1 MGIKDRRKYFWL
13 DWVQFCLVVLLAP
26 LFLFPSMKTIWI
38 IGIVPIV
45 WAFRWMKRKE
55 PFERTIL
62 DLAIGVLAVAVF
74 VTCLIVPDISFSLP
88 KIAGVL
94 FGLFWFYSA
103 VALLKREMLM
113 KWGIVALLGAGLVLG
128 VGGSFDMIK
137 GAEFPSI
144 GKVLKIVPE
153 IKLKLPGAEQGI
165 NPNPLA
171 GTLIL
176 VIPLSLILIFSCF
189 SKNKEDR
196 FTRNKLLSIFVF
208 IFLAV
213 SLAVL
218 CSVLFLT
225 QSVGSWFAVMISGLV
240 LIFPGKWKRWGL
252 VLAFLL
258 MGFVI
263 LSRPERILVKGNAV
277 KDYIAEKKIGVR
289 EPFWMAGIKTIK
301 EYPLSGIG
309 MNRIRLL
316 PSVGYESSHVHNQL
330 IHTAAEL
337 GIPALVAYLAILI
350 GAGWMCYKVWL
361 QSGVGWMRAAALGL
375 GAGQMAH
382 FVFGMGDS
390 IPLGAK
396 PGVFFWFSLALIT
409 AMFNY
414 IKRKEFSVQDPE

>member
-1 MGIKDRRKYFWL
+1 
-13 DWVQFCLVVLLAP
+13 
-26 LFLFPSMKTIWI
+26 
-38 IGIVPIV
+38 
-45 WAFRWMKRKE
+45 
-55 PFERTIL
+55 
-62 DLAIGVLAVAVF
+62 
-74 VTCLIVPDISFSLP
+74 
-88 KIAGVL
+88 
-94 FGLFWFYSA
+94 
-103 VALLKREMLM
+103 
-113 KWGIVALLGAGLVLG
+113 
-128 VGGSFDMIK
+128 
-137 GAEFPSI
+137 
-144 GKVLKIVPE
+144 
-153 IKLKLPGAEQGI
+153 
-165 NPNPLA
+165 
-171 GTLIL
+171 
-176 VIPLSLILIFSCF
+176 
-189 SKNKEDR
+189 
-196 FTRNKLLSIFVF
+196 
-208 IFLAV
+208 
-213 SLAVL
+213 
-218 CSVLFLT
+218 
-225 QSVGSWFAVMISGLV
+225 
-240 LIFPGKWKRWGL
+240 